1 MEVIR
6 SIRKMQKTAM
16 SAKLSGK
23 KIGFVPTMGALH
35 DGHLSL
41 VRSARKDSDIVV
53 VSVFVNPI
61 QFSANED
68 LSVYP
73 RDIRHDRQLLI
84 KEKVDYL
91 FMPDVSEMY
100 PPDFSTDIR
109 EDKLSTALCGK
120 YRPGH
125 FRGVCTVVAKLFNI
139 VLPDTA
145 YFGKKDYQQAAVIKR
160 MTLDL
165 GYNIKIKTV
174 PIVREPDGL
183 AMSSRNVYLSEDER
197 RTAARIYEI
206 LKAARAEVKC
216 GVRKRSDLK
225 LFISEKFVLYN
236 IKTQYIEVC
245 SVTDLSPIVEITD
258 KAVILVAVF
267 VGKTRLIDNL
277 EINILQ

>member
-216 GVRKRSDLK
+216 GVRKSSDLK